1 MRNRGCVEPG
11 PRCCPQPAFHC
22 SGSGGPSEQP
32 LQRSLQAAHRLLP
45 RLLDG
50 EEDVE
55 ALARES
61 GLEQISEPG
70 MLEPWIED
78 VLKRCSSMVEEYRGG
93 KKVTLNALVGRVM
106 RASKGKADPIMVRK
120 LLIQKIEEE

>member
-1 MRNRGCVEPG
+1 
-11 PRCCPQPAFHC
+11 
-22 SGSGGPSEQP
+22 
-32 LQRSLQAAHRLLP
+32 
-45 RLLDG
+45 
-50 EEDVE
+50 VE